1 MFHRM
6 HIPHLFVHS
15 SIDGHLGCFHLL
27 ALVNSAAMNMG
38 GQISLYNPDFSSF
51 RYILRTVGLL
61 YHTVILF

>member
-38 GQISLYNPDFSSF
+38 GQISLYNPAFNSSV
-51 RYILRTVGLL
+51 YIPRSGIAGS
-61 YHTVILF
+61 YGGSI